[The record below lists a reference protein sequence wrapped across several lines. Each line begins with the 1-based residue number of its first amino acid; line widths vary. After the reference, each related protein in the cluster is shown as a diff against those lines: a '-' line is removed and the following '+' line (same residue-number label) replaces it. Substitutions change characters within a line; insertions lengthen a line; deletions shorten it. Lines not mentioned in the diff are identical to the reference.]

1 MPNLYSILRLD
12 RRANSEE
19 IKAACRAL
27 AKRSHPDVNAVNKE
41 AERRTKQINRGC
53 ETLGDPE
60 ARAAYDLAL
69 QRKRAK
75 ARRRVR
81 DAMATMAATCIL
93 TVGCGLYFWQG
104 NSAAGRQLAGHHEP
118 IELTKND
125 NLTVSDPVQ
134 LREVHEA
141 QAHVRPAS
149 ARLKLAGPLSS
160 EASQDPHAPL
170 EQPSPRN
177 DAWPPR
183 EPAKIR
189 VLSASAMKSVL
200 TDLAQA
206 FRLESGHSVEF
217 TFATAGQ
224 VEKRV
229 IAGEATD
236 IVIGTD
242 VATEE
247 MVGQGLVVRDTR
259 TNIARVGVGIGVRQG
274 ATKPDISSAEAFKQ
288 ALLAAKSVIYPD
300 PARGGASG
308 IHFAQVIENL
318 GISLAIKQKA
328 VLAANPDIV
337 CESVAKGDVELCVHQ
352 ISEILLVKGVALVGP
367 LPPDVQRI
375 TTFAA
380 ALSARSNAAE
390 AAAEFLSFLAR
401 PSFKAKFAEAGFD
414 YPAVVADAQDR
425 MVVGR
430 EIASQRELFAA
441 PAGADAA
448 PVKVKGLASHADP
461 QEAERFV
468 ARGEHSLAAGN
479 VAVAREFFLRAADA
493 GVARGALMLASTY
506 DPYELAGLHVV
517 GVQPNIALAQRW
529 YRRAEALGEK
539 LASERIARLEH
550 R

>member
-1 MPNLYSILRLD
+1 
-12 RRANSEE
+12 
-19 IKAACRAL
+19 
-27 AKRSHPDVNAVNKE
+27 
-41 AERRTKQINRGC
+41 
-53 ETLGDPE
+53 
-60 ARAAYDLAL
+60 
-69 QRKRAK
+69 
-75 ARRRVR
+75 
-81 DAMATMAATCIL
+81 
-93 TVGCGLYFWQG
+93 
-104 NSAAGRQLAGHHEP
+104 
-118 IELTKND
+118 
-125 NLTVSDPVQ
+125 
-134 LREVHEA
+134 
-141 QAHVRPAS
+141 
-149 ARLKLAGPLSS
+149 
-160 EASQDPHAPL
+160 
-170 EQPSPRN
+170 
-177 DAWPPR
+177 
-183 EPAKIR
+183 
-189 VLSASAMKSVL
+189 
-200 TDLAQA
+200 
-206 FRLESGHSVEF
+206 
-217 TFATAGQ
+217 
-224 VEKRV
+224 
-229 IAGEATD
+229 
-236 IVIGTD
+236 
-242 VATEE
+242 
-247 MVGQGLVVRDTR
+247 LVVRDTR

-493 GVARGALMLASTY
+493 GVARGALLLASTY
-506 DPYELAGLHVV
+506 DPYELVGLHVV
-517 GVQPNIALAQRW
+517 GVQPNIALAERW
-529 YRRAEALGEK
+529 YERAEALGEK
-539 LASERIARLEH
+539 LASERIARLA
-550 R
+550 RR